1 VQSWEFFEVIPTVLP
16 THIHL
21 LRPLT
26 QAQGTDLGIFDDSD
40 VWVYNARVQAIGYSL
55 QLGGQAA

>member
-1 VQSWEFFEVIPTVLP
+1 
-16 THIHL
+16 L

-55 QLGGQAA
+55 QLGGQAAGRRAG